1 MAEMKTSVPL
11 RKEKTKKVRASRF
24 RLLPLVIFFCV
35 LMLSVRVGV
44 VWRSLVL
51 LQSDTDQSA
60 VAVTAVQAQSSA
72 VAAEAKAQ
80 SLSSKINQAVSH
92 AEDFQKQEEE
102 PQPEKNFSQSELE
115 ILQKLAQRREELD
128 IRERSIEQK
137 AGVLKAAEAQIDM
150 KIAKLKELEASI
162 KDLIG
167 VYDEKERDRL
177 NNLVKIYS
185 TMKPK
190 EAARLFNDMEMSLL
204 VRVFEQMKESKAA
217 PILALM
223 DSAKANALT
232 SELANKRTLP
242 GYDGPEPEQEKQDAV
257 D

>member
-1 MAEMKTSVPL
+1 MAEMKTPAAV
-11 RKEKTKKVRASRF
+11 RREKTKKMRAARF

-44 VWRSLVL
+44 VWRNLVL
-51 LQSDTDQSA
+51 PRSADGRQAA
-60 VAVTAVQAQSSA
+60 VAVTSVQAQSPA

-80 SLSSKINQAVSH
+80 SLSSKITQAVSD
-92 AEDFQKQEEE
+92 AEKNKSR
-102 PQPEKNFSQSELE
+102 QPEEKESGKSFSQSELE

-137 AGVLKAAEAQIDM
+137 AGVLKAAEAQIDV

-204 VRVFEQMKESKAA
+204 VRVFEQMKESKSA

-242 GYDGPEPEQEKQDAV
+242 GYDGPDTEQKK
-257 D
+257 

>member
-1 MAEMKTSVPL
+1 MTETKKSESL
-11 RKEKTKKVRASRF
+11 RKKTKKSSSGRF
-24 RLLPLVIFFCV
+24 RLLPLVIFFCF

-44 VWRSLVL
+44 LWRNLVL
-51 LQSDTDQSA
+51 PQSVEKQAGVS
-60 VAVTAVQAQSSA
+60 VTSVHAQSSSS
-72 VAAEAKAQ
+72 ENKGGN
-80 SLSSKINQAVSH
+80 LSSKIAQAFSNS
-92 AEDFQKQEEE
+92 EKSSKKQEEANSG
-102 PQPEKNFSQSELE
+102 KSFSQSELE

-137 AGVLKAAEAQIDM
+137 AGVLKAAEAQIDV

-204 VRVFEQMKESKAA
+204 VRVFEQIKESKAA

-232 SELANKRTLP
+232 AELANKKGLP
-242 GYDGPEPEQEKQDAV
+242 GYDNPDESENEQKK
-257 D
+257 